1 MTMDDYNK
9 AYKAGKKDYQ
19 ARLLRGEQPTLKIL
33 DDILPPRGS
42 YSEVPLGLVQIPIEQ
57 IVGTKTGGRE
67 QRFCRQFYADSE
79 RKYRICQ

>member
-33 DDILPPRGS
+33 DDILRPEDLIQKFRWDWCRFPSNRSWEPRP
-42 YSEVPLGLVQIPIEQ
+42 EEEAALLPAILC
-57 IVGTKTGGRE
+57 
-67 QRFCRQFYADSE
+67 RF
-79 RKYRICQ
+79 